1 MMRKKNAKKSPKS
14 QKRGLQKG
22 GPAECA
28 GRWGGPEEGTKILA
42 RALGKRQELG
52 KRLKSLKV
60 RTGRMSP
67 ARRAPC

>member
-1 MMRKKNAKKSPKS
+1 MMRKKDAKKSPKS
-14 QKRGLQKG
+14 QKRCLQIG
-22 GPAECA
+22 GPAECE
-28 GRWGGPEEGTKILA
+28 GRWGGPQEGTKILA

-60 RTGRMSP
+60 RTGRLNL